1 MRYYKESLK
10 KKKKK
15 TLWSLSLMNHP
26 NGCFLNVL
34 ILLLFCC
41 RITSSLEGTNKP
53 TFLACPCQTVK
64 LPWHNSPIKSENA
77 AVVNRSV
84 WWCIV
89 GDPQVVPVSGLCLPP
104 GGHLHQRGSALW
116 LLDSRK
122 GKLLSLC
129 FHPTLFKEALST
141 EGVRWGDSPWWF
153 TLLIW
158 CG

>member
-10 KKKKK
+10 KKKKN
-15 TLWSLSLMNHP
+15 TLESLP
-26 NGCFLNVL
+26 NESSKWVL
-34 ILLLFCC
+34 SECLDFTFVLLSDYVF
-41 RITSSLEGTNKP
+41 IGGNKQ
-53 TFLACPCQTVK
+53 TKFLACPCQTVK

-158 CG
+158 FG